1 MQTKLLPAN
10 SESIS
15 AAAELLKQG
24 EVVGFPTETVYGLG
38 ADGLNQEAVLKIFA
52 AKERPADNPLILHIA
67 EFDAIYDIVEEV
79 TPSAL
84 ALTRAFWP
92 GPLTVLLPAKA
103 HIPEAVRPGLE
114 TVTVRMPAHPVAAA
128 LIRKAGR
135 PIAAPSANRSGR
147 PSPTT
152 AQDVLIDMDG
162 RIPMILDGG
171 ASGVG
176 LESTVVDCM
185 GSIPQVLRPG
195 GVTPEMI
202 ESVCG
207 DVQVDIS
214 ALAPLPE
221 GVKAA
226 SPGMLHRHYAPKAR
240 LLVIEGSPDAQLRT
254 MAYRYDEEAAAGGRP
269 ILVLAQDWID
279 RMEGRRCI
287 PWGSSADPA
296 AMAESLFSTLREIDR
311 QNATLGI
318 CQGIDPTGMGLAVM
332 NRLLRAAAH
341 RVERV

>member
-1 MQTKLLPAN
+1 MLTKLLPAN
-10 SESIS
+10 PTSIA
-15 AAAELLKQG
+15 AAAELLQQG

-38 ADGLNQEAVLKIFA
+38 ADGLNQEAVLKIFV

-67 EFDAIYDIVEEV
+67 EFDSIYDIVREV

-84 ALTRAFWP
+84 ALARAFWP
-92 GPLTVLLPAKA
+92 GPLTVLLPARP
-103 HIPEAVRPGLE
+103 HIPEAVRPGLD
-114 TVTVRMPAHPVAAA
+114 TVTVRMPAHPVAAS
-128 LIRKAGR
+128 LIRMAGR

-152 AQDVLIDMDG
+152 AQDVMLDMDG
-162 RIPMILDGG
+162 RIPLILDGG

-185 GSIPQVLRPG
+185 GAVPKILRPG

-214 ALAPLPE
+214 ALAPLPA

-226 SPGMLHRHYAPKAR
+226 SPGMLHRHYAPRAR
-240 LLVIEGSPDAQLRT
+240 LLVIEGDPDAQLRT
-254 MAYRYDEEAAAGGRP
+254 MAARYDEEAAAGGSP
-269 ILVLAQDWID
+269 ILVIAAEWID
-279 RMEGRRCI
+279 KMDGRRCI
-287 PWGSSADPA
+287 PWGNADDAA
-296 AMAESLFSTLREIDR
+296 AMAESLFSTLRQIDR
-311 QNATLGI
+311 ENATLGI
-318 CQGIDPTGMGLAVM
+318 CQGIAPEGMGLAVM

-341 RVERV
+341 HVEKV